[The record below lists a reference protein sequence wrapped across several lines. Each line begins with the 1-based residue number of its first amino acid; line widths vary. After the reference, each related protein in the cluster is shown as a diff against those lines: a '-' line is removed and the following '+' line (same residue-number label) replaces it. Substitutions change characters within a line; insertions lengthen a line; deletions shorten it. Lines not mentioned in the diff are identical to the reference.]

1 MLPVKFR
8 DLVGMDFTNTPS
20 SRGLNGMGW
29 SANYATCPSK
39 CCHSGWHT
47 TTRVVSEVMSIK
59 DLSLSMEMFLA
70 SPGGSEGKES
80 AVQETRIQS
89 LGQED
94 PLEKGM
100 ATYSSTLAWRI
111 PRKRSLVGY
120 SPWSHKESSRLI
132 D

>member
-8 DLVGMDFTNTPS
+8 DLVGMGFTNTSS
-20 SRGLNGMGW
+20 SRGLDGMGW
-29 SANYATCPSK
+29 SANYATCLSK
-39 CCHSGWHT
+39 PCHSGWHT
-47 TTRVVSEVMSIK
+47 ITRLVSVAVSIK
-59 DLSLSMEMFLA
+59 DFSLSMEMFWA
-70 SPGGSEGKES
+70 APGGSEGKES

-94 PLEKGM
+94 PLEKGI
-100 ATYSSTLAWRI
+100 ATHSSTLAWRI